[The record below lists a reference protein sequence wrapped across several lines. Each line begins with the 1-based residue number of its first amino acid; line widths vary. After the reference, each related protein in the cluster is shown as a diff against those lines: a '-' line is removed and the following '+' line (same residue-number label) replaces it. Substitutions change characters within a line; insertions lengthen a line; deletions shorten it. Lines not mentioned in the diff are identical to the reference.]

1 MRHHAVSDS
10 AKSGAPIA
18 QVLNDAESN
27 QNAVDS
33 SSSTQM
39 PQAAPFSGK
48 LVDLLLDTPEQLPPS
63 ERRWADHQYEEHSR
77 DNPVIKL
84 PQLPQLPAKT
94 TERARIPPLLQGLHQ
109 PPPLPPSGRLFP
121 PITDGASGFEQD
133 IRDRIHSANASQE
146 ARSKRDLESAQTR
159 SAELSNIHEKHGEN
173 DKDEQDGVP
182 ASSLGHISDQ
192 EATSPVA
199 DLDEE
204 NEPSA
209 TAKKTRSRKRRK
221 WTDEETR
228 DLLLGVSRFGI
239 GKWKRILNCPDYKF
253 SGRTAVDLKDRFRV
267 CCPGEGLKSKKSKQR
282 QPSAEPSARAEEGFA
297 TEAVPSS
304 AETGSN
310 EVSVSKKRPSEET
323 GNVER
328 RSHPKLVELG
338 IHTPFAPSTR
348 RSRQTF
354 STQDDENLLKGFE
367 KYGAFWHLMR
377 DDKELGFGSRHPTD
391 LRDRFRIRYPE
402 EFARA
407 GYTDR
412 RKSKLG
418 KKRDT
423 GDRSKVTTPRK
434 KPQKIPSK
442 PDKERVNE
450 ELPPDINDNEV
461 PDRSVSKAS
470 ASRPSLAYAPYFP
483 DPNNSIF
490 LNDSNPPI
498 DKDGT
503 FSPIILNRNILQWAD
518 ANTFLMTS
526 PSSNSYNTASSHD
539 MSMHINFPNDG
550 IHIDP
555 MATLKLPLMAV
566 TNHNQYQ
573 NQYQHLPQHH
583 NHNVAS
589 NNTTTQTYSPTSNP
603 PSRTVSSSYLDAPN
617 PYPQSSSKSSSDH
630 HLLRTPNLPT
640 IVFPHVPTASARGM
654 VHNLPTPADLLSGMD
669 LDGGGEGGGGG
680 DGGGGYGEQR

>member
-1 MRHHAVSDS
+1 MRHHAVPDS

-18 QVLNDAESN
+18 QVLNDAHSN

-33 SSSTQM
+33 SSSIQM

-48 LVDLLLDTPEQLPPS
+48 LVDLLLDTPEQLLPS
-63 ERRWADHQYEEHSR
+63 ERRWAEHQYEEHSR
-77 DNPVIKL
+77 ENPVIKL

-159 SAELSNIHEKHGEN
+159 SSELNNIHEIHGEN
-173 DKDEQDGVP
+173 DKDEQDVVP
-182 ASSLGHISDQ
+182 PSTSVHVTDQ
-192 EATSPVA
+192 DPAFPVA
-199 DLDEE
+199 DPDEGHE
-204 NEPSA
+204 LPA
-209 TAKKTRSRKRRK
+209 TTKKNRSRKRRK
-221 WTDEETR
+221 WSDEETK

-239 GKWKRILNCPDYKF
+239 GKWKRILQCPDYKF
-253 SGRTAVDLKDRFRV
+253 PGRTAVDLKDRFRV
-267 CCPGEGLKSKKSKQR
+267 CCPGEGLKSKRPKER
-282 QPSAEPSARAEEGFA
+282 QTSEDPSARAEGGSV
-297 TEAVPSS
+297 TTTVMPS
-304 AETGSN
+304 ADAGSN
-310 EVSVSKKRPSEET
+310 EVSVSKKRSAEEN
-323 GNVER
+323 GNDQP

-407 GYTDR
+407 GYKDR
-412 RKSKLG
+412 RKGRIKPGNNSPA
-418 KKRDT
+418 T
-423 GDRSKVTTPRK
+423 EPFTVTTP
-434 KPQKIPSK
+434 QKEIQKTPSK
-442 PDKERVNE
+442 PAKERPNE
-450 ELPPDINDNEV
+450 DVPPDINENEA
-461 PDRSVSKAS
+461 PERSVSKAS
-470 ASRPSLAYAPYFP
+470 ASRPSLTYAPFFP
-483 DPNNSIF
+483 DTSNSIF

-498 DKDGT
+498 DKDGP

-539 MSMHINFPNDG
+539 LSMHINFPNDG

-566 TNHNQYQ
+566 TSHNPYQ
-573 NQYQHLPQHH
+573 SQYQHLPQHH
-583 NHNVAS
+583 NHNITS
-589 NNTTTQTYSPTSNP
+589 NNNNNAQSAYTSNSNP
-603 PSRTVSSSYLDAPN
+603 PSRTASSSYLDASNAYVP
-617 PYPQSSSKSSSDH
+617 SASKANADH

-640 IVFPHVPTASARGM
+640 IVFPHVPAASARGA
-654 VHNLPTPADLLSGMD
+654 VHNLPTPADLLSGRN
-669 LDGGGEGGGGG
+669 LDGEGMSGE
-680 DGGGGYGEQR
+680 GGGYGEQR

>member
-1 MRHHAVSDS
+1 MRHHAVPDS

-18 QVLNDAESN
+18 QVLNDAHSN

-33 SSSTQM
+33 SSSTRM

-48 LVDLLLDTPEQLPPS
+48 LVDLLLDTPEQLLPS
-63 ERRWADHQYEEHSR
+63 ERRWTDHQYEEHSR
-77 DNPVIKL
+77 ENPVIKL
-84 PQLPQLPAKT
+84 PQLPQLPAKS

-146 ARSKRDLESAQTR
+146 ARSKRDLESAQNRT
-159 SAELSNIHEKHGEN
+159 AELNNVHDNHGEN

-182 ASSLGHISDQ
+182 LAQIPDR

-204 NEPSA
+204 NETSV
-209 TAKKTRSRKRRK
+209 TTKKTRTRKRRK
-221 WTDEETR
+221 WSDEETR

-239 GKWKRILNCPDYKF
+239 GKWKRILNCSDYTF

-267 CCPGEGLKSKKSKQR
+267 CCPGEGLKSKNSKQR
-282 QPSAEPSARAEEGFA
+282 QTSAEPSARAEEGSVIDA
-297 TEAVPSS
+297 IPSG

-310 EVSVSKKRPSEET
+310 EVAVSKKRPSEAT

-328 RSHPKLVELG
+328 RTHPKLVELG

-407 GYTDR
+407 GYTD
-412 RKSKLG
+412 
-418 KKRDT
+418 T
-423 GDRSKVTTPRK
+423 
-434 KPQKIPSK
+434 
-442 PDKERVNE
+442 
-450 ELPPDINDNEV
+450 
-461 PDRSVSKAS
+461 
-470 ASRPSLAYAPYFP
+470 
-483 DPNNSIF
+483 
-490 LNDSNPPI
+490 
-498 DKDGT
+498 
-503 FSPIILNRNILQWAD
+503 
-518 ANTFLMTS
+518 
-526 PSSNSYNTASSHD
+526 
-539 MSMHINFPNDG
+539 
-550 IHIDP
+550 
-555 MATLKLPLMAV
+555 
-566 TNHNQYQ
+566 
-573 NQYQHLPQHH
+573 
-583 NHNVAS
+583 
-589 NNTTTQTYSPTSNP
+589 
-603 PSRTVSSSYLDAPN
+603 
-617 PYPQSSSKSSSDH
+617 
-630 HLLRTPNLPT
+630 
-640 IVFPHVPTASARGM
+640 
-654 VHNLPTPADLLSGMD
+654 
-669 LDGGGEGGGGG
+669 
-680 DGGGGYGEQR
+680 